1 MQLYEILE
9 LIDHDL
15 VIAVKQDKEI
25 ELKSVWTH
33 LGTYGGDENIHCRE
47 IEPNGYTDADG
58 LSYLLL
64 YAYDIRDE
72 VQQDDELPFPLE
84 EMEE

>member
-25 ELKSVWTH
+25 KLKSVWYH
-33 LGTYGGDENIHCRE
+33 LGTYGGNENIHCGE
-47 IEPNGYTDADG
+47 IEPNGYTDANG

-64 YAYDIRDE
+64 YAYDIRDK
-72 VQQDDELPFPLE
+72 VQQDDELPFK
-84 EMEE
+84 

>member
-25 ELKSVWTH
+25 EVKSVWDH
-33 LGTYGGDENIHCRE
+33 LGTNGGNENIHCRE
-47 IEPNGYTDADG
+47 IEPNGYTDQAG
-58 LSYLLL
+58 ISYLTLHCFD
-64 YAYDIRDE
+64 ATK
-72 VQQDDELPFPLE
+72 VQLNDDELPFK
-84 EMEE
+84 

>member
-25 ELKSVWTH
+25 ENSL
-33 LGTYGGDENIHCRE
+33 YGL
-47 IEPNGYTDADG
+47 T
-58 LSYLLL
+58 
-64 YAYDIRDE
+64 
-72 VQQDDELPFPLE
+72 
-84 EMEE
+84 

>member
-33 LGTYGGDENIHCRE
+33 LGTYGGNENIHCRE
-47 IEPNGYTDADG
+47 IEPNGYTDQAG
-58 LSYLLL
+58 ISYLTLHC
-64 YAYDIRDE
+64 YDVTK
-72 VQQDDELPFPLE
+72 VQQNDEELPFK
-84 EMEE
+84 